1 MRATIC
7 KKSYSIVN
15 RLIDVFGME
24 ITIKPATQEK
34 LNEVFPHIQNLTS
47 EDWLDVTCN
56 NITPDGAIFCA
67 IQFCTDAVL
76 YYPKELSDEIQQ
88 KFSDAANLYKR

>member
-1 MRATIC
+1 
-7 KKSYSIVN
+7 
-15 RLIDVFGME
+15 ME
-24 ITIKPATQEK
+24 IIIKPATQEK
-34 LNEVFPHIQNLTS
+34 INAIFSDSEDYSS

-76 YYPKELSDEIQQ
+76 YYPNELSTEIYQ
-88 KFSDAANLYKR
+88 KFSDAANLYKNLTKN